1 MRWCGCSGCNAYR
14 QISDDSGGLD
24 VLDGVNSQVIG
35 VGPQIGY
42 YFTVGDVAIFTNL
55 RGYIEVEAE
64 NRPKGKSL
72 ILTVNLP
79 LSKLAAVH

>member
-1 MRWCGCSGCNAYR
+1 MRWCGCFGCNAYR

-24 VLDGVNSQVIG
+24 IFDGFNSPEIG

-42 YFTVGDVAIFTNL
+42 NFIVSDVAIYTNL

-72 ILTVNLP
+72 FLIVNLP
-79 LSKLAAVH
+79 LSKLAAAH